1 MPVPALV
8 ISAGAASSN
17 MTTVT
22 TPGMD
27 TTGATVLIAA
37 VASYDLS
44 TVGTL
49 SDTRSNTWTPLTAR
63 ATSSDP
69 RIQLWYVAAPLVG
82 SAHTATYAQ
91 VTGTPPYPALSVAAF
106 RAVRPVAPLDGEVG
120 RARRGRRRRSSP
132 APSRRRNP
140 GSPGDGAGLWH
151 HGDAVGES
159 GIHLIAPVAYLAG
172 VNYGLGL
179 AWSAPATLAAVN
191 PTWTLNVT
199 TTMAATLAAFKA
211 AAGAPPLC
219 IGPGVSG
226 AGRPKGAS

>member
-120 RARRGRRRRSSP
+120 A
-132 APSRRRNP
+132 
-140 GSPGDGAGLWH
+140 GSPGATTTLQPGALTPTQP
-151 HGDAVGES
+151 GDLLVTALAYGTTATPSVNLGFT
-159 GIHLIAPVAYLAG
+159 LIAPVAYLAG

-211 AAGAPPLC
+211 AAGAPPPLH
-219 IGPGVSG
+219 
-226 AGRPKGAS
+226 RPWRVWRRAA